1 MKILQKI
8 FDNLLDEDIG
18 DKNLATRITTTVAG
32 ATGAVLV
39 AKQWTFS
46 RDFKIFLN
54 CLILD
59 AWIV

>member
-1 MKILQKI
+1 MKILQKK

-18 DKNLATRITTTVAG
+18 DKNLTRRITTAVAG
-32 ATGAVLV
+32 ATGAPLV
-39 AKQWTFS
+39 AKQRTFS